1 MRGWEVGRFYNLS
14 QPSNLSSTL
23 AICAWIPLF
32 ALRCEEERRSA
43 LAAKP
48 TALLA
53 PDDARRL
60 WQVSQIA
67 RRFGVKPGM
76 TVNQSIG
83 LCPTLI
89 LCEPD
94 PVYYDALF
102 TQLLSAL
109 HNVSPVIEPAELG
122 RAYLGADGI
131 ERLYGSPTQQLQAVI
146 RAAQQKTG
154 ITTHMR
160 LGWGYGKFVS
170 WVAATRAKP
179 GSPVVVKQENG
190 AEFLA
195 TQPIACLPIDSD
207 SHHRL
212 RQLGISTLGDLARLP
227 EPAIVSQFGREGKL
241 AWWLAAGFTVE
252 PVRGRKTPDPVVEL
266 VDFPTPIVDYGL
278 LTNALARL
286 LERALQ
292 HPQRIGWRV
301 QAVRVSADLEQGAS
315 WMLDMSLKN
324 PTANCDSILDSIKTR
339 IQQVPLTGAVASLKV
354 EFTRFARGTDELQL
368 FARDATSAARA
379 GQRRALRWAAHEI
392 KTRLKHSLL
401 YHIIEITPWSRIP
414 ERRYALIDYDP

>member
-32 ALRCEEERRSA
+32 ALRCEQERRSG

-179 GSPVVVKQENG
+179 GSPAHIAGHHEDHNLNGDTGRSALVTGGSRGIGRATAIRLAANGHRVAVNYNTHPEEAEVVVE
-190 AEFLA
+190 E
-195 TQPIACLPIDSD
+195 I
-207 SHHRL
+207 R
-212 RQLGISTLGDLARLP
+212 
-227 EPAIVSQFGREGKL
+227 
-241 AWWLAAGFTVE
+241 AAGAVPRAE
-252 PVRGRKTPDPVVEL
+252 QSS
-266 VDFPTPIVDYGL
+266 
-278 LTNALARL
+278 AR
-286 LERALQ
+286 
-292 HPQRIGWRV
+292 P
-301 QAVRVSADLEQGAS
+301 
-315 WMLDMSLKN
+315 
-324 PTANCDSILDSIKTR
+324 
-339 IQQVPLTGAVASLKV
+339 
-354 EFTRFARGTDELQL
+354 
-368 FARDATSAARA
+368 
-379 GQRRALRWAAHEI
+379 
-392 KTRLKHSLL
+392 
-401 YHIIEITPWSRIP
+401 
-414 ERRYALIDYDP
+414 